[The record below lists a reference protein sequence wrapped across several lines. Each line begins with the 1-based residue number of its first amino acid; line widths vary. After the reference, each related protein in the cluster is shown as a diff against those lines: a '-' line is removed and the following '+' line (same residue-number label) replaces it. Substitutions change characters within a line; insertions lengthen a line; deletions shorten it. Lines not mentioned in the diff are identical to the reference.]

1 MAFPSLCWHEH
12 YCGKAM
18 TLAIRDNRVLDIKI
32 NLQSRTENISIF
44 LINIPWMKKKKKKKL
59 LWLYLP
65 LSLHFLD
72 ILGENI
78 YRHLFVSSTN
88 VVLIHVE
95 KYQDQGGYR

>member
-44 LINIPWMKKKKKKKL
+44 LINIP
-59 LWLYLP
+59 
-65 LSLHFLD
+65 
-72 ILGENI
+72 
-78 YRHLFVSSTN
+78 
-88 VVLIHVE
+88 
-95 KYQDQGGYR
+95 

>member
-44 LINIPWMKKKKKKKL
+44 LINIPWMKKKKKEITLAVLAFKFAFSGYFGGK
-59 LWLYLP
+59 YL
-65 LSLHFLD
+65 
-72 ILGENI
+72 
-78 YRHLFVSSTN
+78 
-88 VVLIHVE
+88 
-95 KYQDQGGYR
+95 

>member
-1 MAFPSLCWHEH
+1 M
-12 YCGKAM
+12 K
-18 TLAIRDNRVLDIKI
+18 
-32 NLQSRTENISIF
+32 
-44 LINIPWMKKKKKKKL
+44 KKKKKKKL